1 MWWKIRGLIF
11 KCFCIKEQDYS
22 VRKVVENSWSY
33 FLYFCIKMQGY
44 SLRNVVENSW
54 SYF

>member
-22 VRKVVENSWSY
+22 VGKVVENS
-33 FLYFCIKMQGY
+33 
-44 SLRNVVENSW
+44 
-54 SYF
+54 